1 MYRRMEKK
9 SLLKF
14 LSSRF
19 QTFHL
24 EKQENGS
31 PRFGHG
37 LPAHP
42 ILYTTINANR
52 EMYASTL
59 RDLLH
64 ISDSIQQIKD
74 EKDEID
80 NTQPVW
86 NSRFVKGL
94 DIVALYGFISKYKP
108 SKYVEIAGGNYT
120 KVARKAILD
129 SKLSTKITTIDFSRN
144 DQIQSAINDLHEND
158 ILFIDNSE
166 SNFSNS
172 NATICF
178 LEILPY
184 LKKGVLVHFS
194 SIYLPSD
201 YPQSMS
207 NRYCSEQSLLGTLL
221 MANPKRYKTI
231 LPNYFISEDKELSAI
246 IAPMWSH
253 ENTKNVEGN
262 GVSFWVQIG

>member
-1 MYRRMEKK
+1 MEKK

-19 QTFHL
+19 QTFHI
-24 EKQENGS
+24 EKQVNES
-31 PRFGHG
+31 TRFGHG
-37 LPAHP
+37 LPTHP

-59 RDLLH
+59 RDLLD

-74 EKDEID
+74 EKDETD

-94 DIVALYGFISKYKP
+94 DIVALYGLISKYKP
-108 SKYVEIAGGNYT
+108 SKYVEIGGGNYT

-129 SKLSTKITTIDFSRN
+129 SKLTTKITSLDLSRN
-144 DQIQSAINDLHEND
+144 EQIQSAINDLHEND
-158 ILFIDNSE
+158 VLFIDNSE

-172 NATICF
+172 NAKNCF
-178 LEILPY
+178 LEILPF

-194 SIYLPSD
+194 DIYLPSD
-201 YPQSMS
+201 YPVSME
-207 NRYCSEQSLLGTLL
+207 NRYCSEQILLGTLL
-221 MANPKRYKTI
+221 MANPERYKTI
-231 LPNYFISEDKELSAI
+231 LPNYFIGEDMELSAI
-246 IAPMWSH
+246 IAPMWNH